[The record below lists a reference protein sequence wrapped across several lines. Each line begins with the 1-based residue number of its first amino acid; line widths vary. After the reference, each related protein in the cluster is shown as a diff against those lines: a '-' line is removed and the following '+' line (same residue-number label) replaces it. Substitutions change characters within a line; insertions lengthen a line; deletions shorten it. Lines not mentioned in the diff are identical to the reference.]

1 VLTPFSRLFLALL
14 FLPSAAVA
22 DSAIQL
28 TDSSGHTLVL
38 KRPANRVISL
48 APNLT
53 ELMYAIGA
61 GDHLVAVSEYS
72 DFPPAA
78 KKLPRIGGAAS
89 LDIERIVA
97 LKPDLVLTWK
107 TGTPEATQEY
117 LRQLSLPVF
126 ELEFRKIEEIA
137 GGMKILGELTG
148 RRVRAGAASQ
158 NFKKRLA
165 ALRHQYEQRVPVSVF
180 YQVWDQPLMTLNR
193 RHFINDIIQLCGGRN
208 VFADLPSLVSAVDIE
223 SVIGRAPEAIVA
235 ASSQKQEQ
243 RWVDQWSSWKTIPAV
258 KNNKIFFIKPDLLS
272 RPGPRILQGAA
283 VLCRDLQSVR
293 QAQ

>member
-1 VLTPFSRLFLALL
+1 M
-14 FLPSAAVA
+14 
-22 DSAIQL
+22 QL
-28 TDSSGHTLVL
+28 TDSSGYTLVL

-61 GDHLVAVSEYS
+61 GNQLVAVSDYS
-72 DFPPAA
+72 DYPPAA

-89 LDIERIVA
+89 VDVERIVA

-117 LRQLSLPVF
+117 LRQLNLPVF
-126 ELEFRKIEEIA
+126 EMEFQNIEEIA
-137 GGMKILGELTG
+137 RGMEMLGELTG
-148 RRVRAGAASQ
+148 QVARAGATSHT
-158 NFKKRLA
+158 FKMRLNT
-165 ALRHQYEQRVPVSVF
+165 LRQQYAQRAPVSVF
-180 YQVWDQPLMTLNR
+180 YQVWDRPLMTLNR
-193 RHFINDIIQLCGGRN
+193 RHFINDLIQLCGGRN

-235 ASSQKQEQ
+235 ASGRKHQQQ
-243 RWVDQWSSWKTIPAV
+243 WLDQWSSWNTIPAV

-272 RPGPRILQGAA
+272 RPGPRILRGATI
-283 VLCRDLQSVR
+283 LCRDLQSVR
-293 QAQ
+293 QAR